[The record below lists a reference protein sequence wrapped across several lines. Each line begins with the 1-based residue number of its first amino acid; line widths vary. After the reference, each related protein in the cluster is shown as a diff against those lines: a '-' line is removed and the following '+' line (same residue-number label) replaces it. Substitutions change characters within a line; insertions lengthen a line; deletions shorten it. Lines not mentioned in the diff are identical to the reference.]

1 MPCTGLPPRPLL
13 RIRFI
18 ITWYIFLRPNDQFP
32 AVEIGSLSEH
42 KMSAKEQM
50 IRKLNDHAVE
60 VSLPSRLGYERIAM
74 DCSASFARM
83 AGFAPER
90 IEDLKTAVAEAC
102 LNAIEHGNKDHPD
115 TRVLVTMN
123 FKDDKFSVSV
133 KDGGDG
139 MPPPPQDKTVMQSI
153 ENLEPPK
160 GLGTYLIKQLVDEV
174 EFNKMTKDG
183 HTVKMVIK
191 LNN

>member
-1 MPCTGLPPRPLL
+1 
-13 RIRFI
+13 
-18 ITWYIFLRPNDQFP
+18 
-32 AVEIGSLSEH
+32 
-42 KMSAKEQM
+42 MSAKEQM
-50 IRKLNDHAVE
+50 IRRLNNRTVE

-74 DCSASFARM
+74 DCSASFAKM

-123 FKDDKFSVSV
+123 FKDDRFSVSV
-133 KDGGDG
+133 KDNGNGI
-139 MPPPPQDKTVMQSI
+139 PSLPKDKAVMQSI
-153 ENLEPPK
+153 EKLEPPE

-174 EFNKMTKDG
+174 EFNNLTKDG
-183 HTVKMVIK
+183 HAVKMVIK
-191 LNN
+191 LKN

>member
-1 MPCTGLPPRPLL
+1 
-13 RIRFI
+13 
-18 ITWYIFLRPNDQFP
+18 
-32 AVEIGSLSEH
+32 
-42 KMSAKEQM
+42 MSAKEQM
-50 IRKLNDHAVE
+50 VRKLNNHAVE

-74 DCSASFARM
+74 DCSASFAKM
-83 AGFAPER
+83 AGFAQDR

-102 LNAIEHGNKDHPD
+102 LNAIEHGNKGNPD

-123 FKDDKFSVSV
+123 FKDDRFSVCV
-133 KDGGDG
+133 KDNGKGI
-139 MPPPPQDKTVMQSI
+139 PRIPQDKTVMRRI

-174 EFNKMTKDG
+174 EFNNLTSDG

-191 LNN
+191 LTDKPLSLGKRQASGGTTN

>member
-1 MPCTGLPPRPLL
+1 
-13 RIRFI
+13 
-18 ITWYIFLRPNDQFP
+18 
-32 AVEIGSLSEH
+32 
-42 KMSAKEQM
+42 MSTKEQM

-74 DCSASFARM
+74 DCSASFAKM

-102 LNAIEHGNKDHPD
+102 LNAIEHGNRDHPD

-123 FKDDKFSVSV
+123 FKDDRFSVSV
-133 KDGGDG
+133 KDNGDG
-139 MPPPPQDKTVMQSI
+139 MPPPPKDKAVMQSI
-153 ENLEPPK
+153 EKLEPPK

-174 EFNKMTKDG
+174 EFNNMTKDG
-183 HTVKMVIK
+183 HAVKMVIK
-191 LNN
+191 LKN

>member
-1 MPCTGLPPRPLL
+1 
-13 RIRFI
+13 
-18 ITWYIFLRPNDQFP
+18 
-32 AVEIGSLSEH
+32 
-42 KMSAKEQM
+42 MSAKEQM
-50 IRKLNDHAVE
+50 IRRLNNRTVE

-74 DCSASFARM
+74 DCSASFAKM

-123 FKDDKFSVSV
+123 FKDDRFSVSV
-133 KDGGDG
+133 KDNGNGI
-139 MPPPPQDKTVMQSI
+139 PSLPKDKAVMQSI
-153 ENLEPPK
+153 EKLEPPE

-174 EFNKMTKDG
+174 EFNNMTKDG
-183 HTVKMVIK
+183 HAVKMVIK
-191 LNN
+191 LKN

>member
-1 MPCTGLPPRPLL
+1 MLER
-13 RIRFI
+13 
-18 ITWYIFLRPNDQFP
+18 
-32 AVEIGSLSEH
+32 E
-42 KMSAKEQM
+42 MSAKEQM
-50 IRKLNDHAVE
+50 IRRLNNRTVE

-74 DCSASFARM
+74 DCSASFAKM

-123 FKDDKFSVSV
+123 FKDDRFSVSV
-133 KDGGDG
+133 KDNGNGI
-139 MPPPPQDKTVMQSI
+139 PSLPKDKAVMQSI
-153 ENLEPPK
+153 EKLEPPK

-174 EFNKMTKDG
+174 EFNNITKDG

-191 LNN
+191 LKN

>member
-1 MPCTGLPPRPLL
+1 MLER
-13 RIRFI
+13 
-18 ITWYIFLRPNDQFP
+18 
-32 AVEIGSLSEH
+32 E
-42 KMSAKEQM
+42 MSAKEQM
-50 IRKLNDHAVE
+50 IRRLNNRTVE

-74 DCSASFARM
+74 DCSASFAKM

-123 FKDDKFSVSV
+123 FKDDRFSVSV
-133 KDGGDG
+133 KDNGNGI
-139 MPPPPQDKTVMQSI
+139 PSLPKDKAVMQSI
-153 ENLEPPK
+153 EKLEPPE

-174 EFNKMTKDG
+174 EFNNMTKDG
-183 HTVKMVIK
+183 HAVKMVIK
-191 LNN
+191 LKN